1 MKSCTGHS
9 LLQRAPP
16 LLLLSLSGTLLAIV
30 VALSKVARQH
40 GVPPLAVTFWMT
52 LGAGLLLTPML
63 ARAPG
68 GRWREKLRY
77 GLIAGALGR
86 SASASPP
93 RSW

>member
-40 GVPPLAVTFWMT
+40 GV
-52 LGAGLLLTPML
+52 
-63 ARAPG
+63 RH
-68 GRWREKLRY
+68 
-77 GLIAGALGR
+77 
-86 SASASPP
+86 
-93 RSW
+93 